1 MKIDGEHLQSIW
13 YAKES
18 DTVKIIDQTLL
29 PHKFKVVDL
38 KNLSDACNAIN
49 SMKVRG
55 APLIGV
61 TAAYGVYL
69 ELKEN
74 PKQLESAMHELLN
87 TRPTAINL
95 RWALGRMH
103 ESLRGIDE
111 EVLIQKALETALLI
125 EKEDAAI
132 CEAIGNHGL
141 PLLQALWNKKKDHQ
155 ECLNIL
161 THCNAGA
168 LAAVDWGTALS
179 VIYKTAE
186 AGVPIHVWVDETRPR
201 NQGASLT
208 CWELSKMGVSNTL
221 IVDNAGGHLMQI
233 GQVDVCVVGSD
244 RTTRCGDVCNK
255 IGTYLKALAARA
267 SNIPFYAAL
276 PVSTIDF
283 SIRTGVG
290 NIPIEERPADEI
302 SYVCGIDETGE
313 RSKLRIVEEGTRI
326 KNYGFDVTPAEFIS
340 GIITEKGVFQA
351 NEMSLREALD

>member
-13 YAKES
+13 YDKES

-29 PHKFKVVDL
+29 PHKFKIIDL

-69 ELKEN
+69 ALKEN
-74 PKQLESAMHELLN
+74 PRQLETAMHELLN

-95 RWALGRMH
+95 RWALEKMH
-103 ESLRGIDE
+103 ESLRGIGE
-111 EVLIQKALETALLI
+111 EVLVQKALEMALLI
-125 EKEDAAI
+125 EEEDAAI

-141 PLLQALWNKKKDHQ
+141 PLLQSLWNKKKDHQ

-179 VIYKTAE
+179 VIYKTAG

-201 NQGASLT
+201 NQG
-208 CWELSKMGVSNTL
+208 
-221 IVDNAGGHLMQI
+221 
-233 GQVDVCVVGSD
+233 
-244 RTTRCGDVCNK
+244 
-255 IGTYLKALAARA
+255 
-267 SNIPFYAAL
+267 
-276 PVSTIDF
+276 
-283 SIRTGVG
+283 
-290 NIPIEERPADEI
+290 
-302 SYVCGIDETGE
+302 
-313 RSKLRIVEEGTRI
+313 
-326 KNYGFDVTPAEFIS
+326 
-340 GIITEKGVFQA
+340 
-351 NEMSLREALD
+351 

>member
-69 ELKEN
+69 ALKEN
-74 PKQLESAMHELLN
+74 PKQLETAMHELLN

-95 RWALGRMH
+95 RWALGKMH

-111 EVLIQKALETALLI
+111 EALKQKALETAHLI

-179 VIYKTAE
+179 VIYKTAQ

-201 NQGASLT
+201 NQGAWLT

-244 RTTRCGDVCNK
+244 RTTCCGDVCNK

-313 RSKLRIVEEGTRI
+313 MSKLRIVEEGTRI